1 MRTYRYLHLDV
12 FTETPFEGNQL
23 AVFPE
28 PAGLSTDDMQRITR
42 EMAFSECTFVFPPET
57 AGTHIRLRIFTPAE
71 ELPMA
76 GHPTIGTTFALAL
89 DGTIEK
95 GAPELVCGLGVGP
108 TPVAIEWKGAAPDF
122 AWMTQQTPTFGPRVT
137 NRAALASALG
147 VRDSDLAG
155 THPPEVVSCGVP
167 FLFVP
172 LATRRA
178 VDAVDVS
185 RAAYHTCLT
194 DAGIDDVPV
203 FIFTLDRAG
212 SSGDEAVYS
221 RMLAPGFGDQRG
233 SGHRWCQRSARLL
246 PRGARAPAGGS
257 PEALRQPAGDGD
269 EAAEPP
275 ARLDRAERS
284 GHHSGA
290 RRRPQRP
297 GRTGRAPR
305 ALTNWGLTPVGT
317 KVCAIG
323 VRPQVAYTL
332 QNGRD
337 GRLEDT

>member
-122 AWMTQQTPTFGPRVT
+122 AWMTQQTPTFGSRVT
-137 NRAALASALG
+137 DRAALASALG

-155 THPPEVVSCGVP
+155 SYPLEVVSCGVP

-172 LATRRA
+172 LATRKA

-185 RAAYHTCLT
+185 RAAYHACLAN
-194 DAGIDDVPV
+194 AGIDDVPV
-203 FIFTLDRAG
+203 FIFTLDRAN
-212 SSGDEAVYS
+212 SSGEEAVYS
-221 RMLAPGFGDQRG
+221 RMLAPGFGISEDPATGGASGPLGCYLAAHALLTEDRLKHFVSLQGMAMKRPSRLHVSIDRNGQAITRVRVGGRSVLVGRG
-233 SGHRWCQRSARLL
+233 ELL
-246 PRGARAPAGGS
+246 VP
-257 PEALRQPAGDGD
+257 
-269 EAAEPP
+269 
-275 ARLDRAERS
+275 
-284 GHHSGA
+284 
-290 RRRPQRP
+290 
-297 GRTGRAPR
+297 
-305 ALTNWGLTPVGT
+305 
-317 KVCAIG
+317 
-323 VRPQVAYTL
+323 
-332 QNGRD
+332 
-337 GRLEDT
+337 